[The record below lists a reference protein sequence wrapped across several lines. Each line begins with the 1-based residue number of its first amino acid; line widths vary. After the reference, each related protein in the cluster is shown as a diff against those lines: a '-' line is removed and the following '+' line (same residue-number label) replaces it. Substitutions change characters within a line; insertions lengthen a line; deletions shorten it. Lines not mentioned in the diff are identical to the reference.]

1 MALLSIVLKTRKT
14 QPFGIFY
21 HAGSIKSLKCQS
33 VECCKSS
40 MFISATEKE
49 ALNKHDVRRRLRNL
63 HLTLLL
69 FYSCQYSPVLRSLFS
84 RAYCL
89 TLSPLV
95 FLDRKEKVELTN
107 LLNTVTQTFH

>member
-1 MALLSIVLKTRKT
+1 ML
-14 QPFGIFY
+14 
-21 HAGSIKSLKCQS
+21 
-33 VECCKSS
+33 
-40 MFISATEKE
+40 ISATEKG

-63 HLTLLL
+63 YLTLLL

-107 LLNTVTQTFH
+107 LLNTVTQTFHQLEVKEFSRYAGSTMLQNEI

>member
-95 FLDRKEKVELTN
+95 FLDRKEKVELTY
-107 LLNTVTQTFH
+107 LLNTVAQTLH